1 MTSLRRIA
9 FAALATLAI
18 APAALAAK
26 YATMTTTL
34 GTIVIELEDE
44 KAPISVENFL
54 TYAKDGFYEGTV
66 FHRVIPDF
74 MIQGGGFDHHGNYPG
89 GLHQKGAG
97 HGIRPAIANE
107 WRNGLANTRG
117 TLAMARLGGQAD
129 SATSQFFIN
138 LKDND
143 FLDQPRDGAGYAVF
157 GKVIGGM
164 QVVDAIATV
173 PTTRLPSGMGD
184 VPAIEVR
191 IESVRV
197 LPESEVKDAIKA
209 ADDAKVDTSSFER
222 QLAEAELRQAEA
234 KIAQLEQLLAQA
246 RADAEAA
253 RRKLE
258 GAKKGAGE

>member
-1 MTSLRRIA
+1 MLSLRRVA
-9 FAALATLAI
+9 VTALATLAI

-26 YATMTTTL
+26 YAAMNTSL
-34 GTIVIELEDE
+34 GAIVIELDDE
-44 KAPISVENFL
+44 KAPVSVENFL
-54 TYAKDGFYEGTV
+54 TYAKDGFYKDTV

-97 HGIRPAIANE
+97 HGIRPAIVNE
-107 WRNGLANTRG
+107 WRNGLSNKRG

-129 SATSQFFIN
+129 SATAQFFIN

-164 QVVDAIATV
+164 QVADAIATV

-184 VPAIEVR
+184 VPTIEVR
-191 IESVRV
+191 IESV
-197 LPESEVKDAIKA
+197 LPLPASEVQAAVEKA
-209 ADDAKVDTSSFER
+209 NAAKVDNSRFER
-222 QLAEAELRQAEA
+222 ELAESQLRQAEE
-234 KIAQLEQLLAQA
+234 KIAQLERMLEQA
-246 RADAEAA
+246 RAEADAA